1 MGRVNVDG
9 ARLRGN
15 LMSKNRQIHAIQ
27 KTTATSLILTADIP
41 DFLELQ
47 LGAACNVRLPAS
59 TPSLRGRELIV
70 LNNSTGANTATLKTS
85 TNGALSV
92 GCTVVR
98 YRMKRLI
105 NNGSNWFQDSSN

>member
-1 MGRVNVDG
+1 MRTG
-9 ARLRGN
+9 AIEGTRLRNNIVHGN
-15 LMSKNRQIHAIQ
+15 RELGAVLA
-27 KTTATSLILTADIP
+27 TTATSLTLSAGMP
-41 DFLELQ
+41 DFLELK

-59 TPSLRGRELIV
+59 TPSLRGRKLTI

-92 GCTVVR
+92 ACTVVR
-98 YRMKRLI
+98 YRMKTLV

>member
-1 MGRVNVDG
+1 MRSNVEG
-9 ARLRGN
+9 ARIRNN
-15 LMSKNRQIHAIQ
+15 LMNKNRTVHAIQ

-59 TPSLRGRELIV
+59 TPSLRGRQLTI
-70 LNNSTGANTATLKTS
+70 LNNSTAANTATMKTS

-92 GCTVVR
+92 ASTIVR
-98 YRMKRLI
+98 YRMKKYI
-105 NNGSNWFQDSSN
+105 NNGTNWFQDSSN